1 VGSVFQGGGAGAAIL
16 TGATAIPTMDTMI
29 MATHMATAMATDILT
44 TAMATGTVTDMVV
57 TGTGTDTATTTATI
71 AKIANTTAVPL
82 GRAWLSYNGDSPGLA
97 IITGQSTEFLGL
109 RRDGQFEPTSPTMGT
124 QTQVEPG
131 PLN

>member
-16 TGATAIPTMDTMI
+16 TGATAIPTTDTMI
-29 MATHMATAMATDILT
+29 MATHMAMGMATDILT

-57 TGTGTDTATTTATI
+57 TDTDTDTDTTTAT
-71 AKIANTTAVPL
+71 IANTTAVPL